1 MGMND
6 RHRRGPDS
14 LYRLRMHRSGGF
26 TLLEVLI
33 ALAIFAL
40 CAAVLL
46 TQSGRALRQQQ
57 VLEDRT
63 LARWVAENQLTE
75 LQLRG
80 EWQPMG
86 AADTRARMA
95 QRRWKVETR
104 IEATADPDLE
114 RVEIA
119 VSRMGVDA
127 PVLSRLSGFLGR
139 H

>member
-1 MGMND
+1 MND
-6 RHRRGPDS
+6 RHRRRWDNIH
-14 LYRLRMHRSGGF
+14 RLRRHRGCGF
-26 TLLEVLI
+26 TLLEVLV

-57 VLEDRT
+57 ALEDRT
-63 LARWVAENQLTE
+63 LARWVAENELTG

-80 EWQPMG
+80 EWQPAG
-86 AADTRARMA
+86 AADTSAQMA

-104 IEATADPDLE
+104 IEATADADLE